1 MSDDLAN
8 LDAIAQAQLIRDREV
23 TPLELVDAAIA
34 RIEQVNPK
42 LNAVI
47 IPRFEKAREEARR
60 VTKFDAP
67 FAGVPF
73 LLKDLVCA
81 SQGDPLHDGMRAL
94 RAVNNVAPADTYLA
108 AKFRAAG
115 FIFLG
120 KTNTPELGLNVTTEP
135 DAYGPTRNPWS
146 PEHSTGGSSGGSAA
160 AVASRMV
167 AVAHANDG
175 GGSIRIPASECG
187 LVGLKP
193 SRGRV
198 SLGPEIGDAWHG
210 FAIEGVVSRTVRD
223 TAGVLDAVSGTMPG
237 DPYCA
242 PAKNSSYLEDIRRE
256 PGRLRIGVMRRS
268 PAGAPQLHP
277 DCLAAVDEAARALE
291 SLGHTVED
299 SYPQALDEPERGQ
312 HILGV
317 IACHTTLSLGQTGL
331 LVGRDLGADDVEFMT
346 WGLAEIGRAMSA
358 ESYLTSVAW
367 LQAWTRRIARWWQE
381 GFDLLL
387 TPTILHPPPRLGTL
401 TPSPDNDE
409 EVRKKIFAVVQFTQ
423 PYNVT
428 GQPAISLPLSWNGA
442 GLPIGIQLVA
452 EIGGED
458 LLLRV
463 ASQLE
468 QACPWRHRRP
478 ALAAIINRS
487 SR

>member
-1 MSDDLAN
+1 MADDLAH
-8 LDAIAQAQLIRDREV
+8 LDAIAQAQLVRDRKV
-23 TPLELVDAAIA
+23 SPLELVDAAIA
-34 RIEQVNPK
+34 RIEEVNPK

-60 VTKFDAP
+60 ATKSDAP

-81 SQGDPLHDGMRAL
+81 SAGDPLHEGMRAL
-94 RAVNNVAPADTYLA
+94 RAINNVAPADTYLA
-108 AKFRAAG
+108 AKFRSAG

-135 DAYGPTRNPWS
+135 DAYGPTRNPWN
-146 PEHSTGGSSGGSAA
+146 PDHSTGGSSGGSAA

-210 FAIEGVVSRTVRD
+210 FAIEGVVSRSVRD
-223 TAGVLDAVSGTMPG
+223 TAAVLDVISGTMPG

-242 PAKNSSYLEDIRRE
+242 PAKNSSYLEDTRRE
-256 PGRLRIGVMRRS
+256 PRRLRIGVMRCS
-268 PAGAPQLHP
+268 PAGAPELHP
-277 DCLAAVDEAARALE
+277 DCLAAVDETARALE
-291 SLGHTVED
+291 SLGHAVDD
-299 SYPQALDEPERGQ
+299 SYPPALDEPERGQ

-317 IACHTTLSLGQTGL
+317 IACHTRLSLGQIGL
-331 LVGRDLGADDVEFMT
+331 LVGRELAANDVEFMT

-358 ESYLTSVAW
+358 ESYVSSIAW
-367 LQAWTRRIARWWQE
+367 LQGWTRRIARWWQE

-387 TPTILHPPPRLGTL
+387 TPTIPHPPPRLGTL
-401 TPSPDNDE
+401 NPNPANDD
-409 EVRKKIFAVVQFTQ
+409 EVRKKILAIVQFTQ

-428 GQPAISLPLSWNGA
+428 GQPAISLPLVWNRA
-442 GLPIGIQLVA
+442 GLPIGVQLVA
-452 EIGGED
+452 KLGAED
-458 LLLRV
+458 QLLQL

-468 QACPWRHRRP
+468 QACPWRERQP
-478 ALAAIINRS
+478 AVAATVNS
-487 SR
+487 SSK